1 MSTEEQARE
10 LMTQHRHHNEQLK
23 ESMLNRAEAEVDA
36 PNTADSLTQ
45 KHARELV
52 AQHRHNDEDLQE
64 AMLSRAKAGITMSN
78 DTTDASAK

>member
-10 LMTQHRHHNEQLK
+10 LMTQHRHHNEHLK
-23 ESMLNRAEAEVDA
+23 ESMLNRAEAEVDD
-36 PNTADSLTQ
+36 PNSVDSLTQ

-52 AQHRHNDEDLQE
+52 AQHRHNDENLQE
-64 AMLSRAKAGITMSN
+64 AMLSRAKADMSISN